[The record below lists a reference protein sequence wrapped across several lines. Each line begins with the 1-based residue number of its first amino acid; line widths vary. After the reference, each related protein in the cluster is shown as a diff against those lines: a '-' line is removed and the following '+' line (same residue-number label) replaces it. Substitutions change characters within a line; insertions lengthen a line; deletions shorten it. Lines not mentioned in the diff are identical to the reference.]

1 MKLVVPSKG
10 HIRMD
15 KAFVEMEGKANSFR
29 KYPSL
34 VKRLERLSVIWKLK

>member
-1 MKLVVPSKG
+1 
-10 HIRMD
+10 MD
-15 KAFVEMEGKANSFR
+15 KAFVEMEGKANSFS